1 MSGNSLILS
10 NAYPHG
16 IGTDSQAPGTA
27 ALCLDTPPPLSGA
40 CSLFKCIANMT
51 IQPVFKK
58 QSIASGKGILVPSVS
73 VHVRAKL
80 CCLVR
85 CSSCHSV
92 WYHGHLHM
100 LVPMHGTH
108 AVVTPSCWY
117 PGHSHAGTLV
127 TPMLVPWSLPHG
139 ALHQSVHVQC
149 ASIKS

>member
-1 MSGNSLILS
+1 MYRHNVYDPAVYPMIICQQPPMSGNSLILS

-40 CSLFKCIANMT
+40 CSLYKCIANMT

-73 VHVRAKL
+73 MHVRAKL

-92 WYHGHLHM
+92 WYPGHLH
-100 LVPMHGTH
+100 
-108 AVVTPSCWY
+108 
-117 PGHSHAGTLV
+117 
-127 TPMLVPWSLPHG
+127 MLVPWSLPHG
-139 ALHQSVHVQC
+139 ALHQSVHVQY